1 MSEILKSLLSLGN
14 HAVHPNTREQILEEE
29 NRRLKAAY
37 KTLRLGVCEYNY
49 GRKALRKSEFYVQGV
64 KL

>member
-1 MSEILKSLLSLGN
+1 VSEILKKLFGFGN
-14 HAVHPNTREQILEEE
+14 ADMQPRTREQLLEEE

-37 KTLRLGVCEYNY
+37 KTLRHGVCEYNY
-49 GRKALRKSEFYVQGV
+49 GRKALRRSEFYVQGV

>member
-1 MSEILKSLLSLGN
+1 MSEILKSLFGLGN
-14 HAVHPNTREQILEEE
+14 PAVHPRTREQILEEE